1 MKTNQLQP
9 QVKYDKQNQN
19 QSNKTTQTKKYMKNI
34 VTTDH
39 INQKDAQ
46 LTRLFVSSTKVR
58 KYILGVNKF
67 TKSVQKYV
75 RVDGVVDDF
84 TRVQTSRNKDIL
96 HIDDIPKD
104 AIVLVVSTASPLEV
118 AQKLDDMGVDNLN
131 YTSFYRFADLDLV
144 APPFMVDFADDFRV
158 NRDKYK
164 ATYHLLADEKS
175 KTIFEK
181 IINFKLTFD
190 IKFMRGFTNDHSGQY
205 FDKTILPDM
214 PNITFVDGGGYI
226 GDTAKQVIVNF
237 PDFKKI
243 YLLEPNSK
251 NIKIAQKRLG
261 DIENIEFLNIG
272 LSNTK
277 ATLNFDEN
285 RSFSTLYGA
294 GTTSVCVD
302 KLDNIITQK
311 VDFIKLDIEGAE
323 QDAIDGA
330 AQTIAR
336 YTPVIACCIYHKADD
351 WHKIPQKVLS
361 INQHYKIYLRH
372 YMEGIFETV
381 IYFIPK
387 I

>member
-1 MKTNQLQP
+1 MRPIDLVSKL
-9 QVKYDKQNQN
+9 KNQN
-19 QSNKTTQTKKYMKNI
+19 IDTIVYNI
-34 VTTDH
+34 NIANTDH

-84 TRVQTSRNKDIL
+84 TRVQTSRNKNIL

-104 AIVLVVSTASPLEV
+104 AIVLVVSTASVLEV
-118 AQKLDDMGVDNLN
+118 AQKLDDMGIDNLN
-131 YTSFYRFADLDLV
+131 YTSFYRFATFDLV
-144 APPFMVDFADDFRV
+144 APPFMVDFADDFA
-158 NRDKYK
+158 NNCDKYE

-175 KTIFEK
+175 KMIFEK

-190 IKFMRGFTNDHSGQY
+190 IKFMRGFTNDYSGQY
-205 FDKTILPDM
+205 FDQTILPDM
-214 PNITFVDGGGYI
+214 PNIVFVDGGGYI
-226 GDTAKQVIVNF
+226 GDTARQVVNIYPNF
-237 PDFKKI
+237 QKI
-243 YLLEPNSK
+243 YLLEPNKK
-251 NIKIAQKRLG
+251 NITIAKKRLK
-261 DIENIEFLNIG
+261 NIANIQFINIG
-272 LSNTK
+272 LCNKK

-285 RSFSTLYGA
+285 RSFSALYGDGA
-294 GTTSVCVD
+294 TSVCVD
-302 KLDNIITQK
+302 KLDNIIKQK

-330 AQTIAR
+330 TQTIAR

-351 WHKIPQKVLS
+351 WHKIPQKILS
-361 INQHYKIYLRH
+361 INDSYKIYIRH

-381 IYFIPK
+381 MYFIPK